1 MVVIQYE
8 LILSEGTS
16 TVHLPHCRTL
26 THFGTK
32 ISHISDK
39 VFLPRGLIGVTDS
52 AAIQA
57 SVGNLT
63 FPRGAASQ
71 KDRQRR
77 TLATPLLQGK
87 TQIPKMCAVF
97 AYVPVIPPIPFV
109 TV

>member
-39 VFLPRGLIGVTDS
+39 VFLPGGLIGVTDS

-71 KDRQRR
+71 KGRQRR
-77 TLATPLLQGK
+77 TLRRRFCKAKHRSQK
-87 TQIPKMCAVF
+87 CAR
-97 AYVPVIPPIPFV
+97 YSLTSP
-109 TV
+109 